1 MDDNELLS
9 VQINFLTMKAHAS
22 VMDDV
27 EDGQE
32 DKEYIKFSVDYT
44 WFRFIV
50 PQMT

>member
-1 MDDNELLS
+1 MLSKLRLSEPEISEEDLELRAEKEIL
-9 VQINFLTMKAHAS
+9 K
-22 VMDDV
+22 
-27 EDGQE
+27 